1 MSSWS
6 GFASAIHGGASPSHR
21 QNHSCEAAVQDAL
34 KLELEPKK
42 DIVYCAAR
50 HVQSL
55 NYTLRHTLIPHL
67 LHPDFTFLV
76 SPGSTPSGFMWG
88 GPSSPPP
95 LGEALLILRR
105 AGSGEVP
112 PAHLP
117 LEALGEALLILRR
130 AGSGEVPPAHLPLE
144 ALREALLILRRAGSG
159 EVPPVLPTGAVLQA
173 ILPLADSGG
182 RPARVPSACTGEVCL
197 SRTPAT
203 STAPATPSRA
213 WRTTRF
219 CRRRR
224 RLSET
229 ASSTS
234 ATRGNSRWMLSC
246 SVSTRSRDSPPPRP
260 PLTPCTCNR
269 STATWHSPSTVSPMS
284 WTGLYKPVCVASI
297 IQLPVWAR

>member
-88 GPSSPPP
+88 GPSSPSPFGGPWGGSSNSPQGGFWGGPTSPP
-95 LGEALLILRR
+95 YWG
-105 AGSGEVP
+105 GPSSYSPFG
-112 PAHLP
+112 
-117 LEALGEALLILRR
+117 GFW
-130 AGSGEVPPAHLPLE
+130 
-144 ALREALLILRRAGSG
+144 
-159 EVPPVLPTGAVLQA
+159 
-173 ILPLADSGG
+173 G

-297 IQLPVWAR
+297 IQSFICVM